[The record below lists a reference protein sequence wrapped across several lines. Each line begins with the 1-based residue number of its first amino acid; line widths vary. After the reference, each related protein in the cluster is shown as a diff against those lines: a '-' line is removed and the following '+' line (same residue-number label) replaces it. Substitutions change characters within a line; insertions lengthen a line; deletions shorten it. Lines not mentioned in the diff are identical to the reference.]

1 MKRAVLGFVA
11 AAVLVGLSAGVRA
24 AAGPLD
30 EIRTTVDAIMEVLK
44 DENIPSEER
53 KDRIGSMVKARF
65 DFRTMAQGILAV
77 NWKKASDKERDR
89 FIELFS
95 ELLEVT
101 YRERI
106 DAYNNERV
114 EYLEEQVR
122 GNRAVVDTKVV
133 TTDVEIPVQYKLL
146 NRGGTWM
153 AYDVV
158 IEGVSLVRNYR
169 DSYKDIVSRE
179 GMDGLLAK
187 MEQKI
192 EEIRANPDKAKEE

>member
-1 MKRAVLGFVA
+1 MKRLCSGLM
-11 AAVLVGLSAGVRA
+11 AAVLVAVLSAGALA

-30 EIRTTVDAIMEVLK
+30 EIRSTVDAIMAVLK

-77 NWKKASDKERDR
+77 NWKKASEKERDR

-114 EYLEEQVR
+114 EYVEEQVR
-122 GNRAVVDTKVV
+122 NNRAVVDTKVI

-146 NRGGTWM
+146 NREGTWM

-192 EEIRANPDKAKEE
+192 DEIRADPEKAKEE

>member
-1 MKRAVLGFVA
+1 M
-11 AAVLVGLSAGVRA
+11 AAVLVAVLSAGALA

-30 EIRTTVDAIMEVLK
+30 EIRSTVDAIMAVLK

-77 NWKKASDKERDR
+77 NWKKASEKERDR

-114 EYLEEQVR
+114 EYVEEQVR
-122 GNRAVVDTKVV
+122 NNRAVVDTKVI

-146 NRGGTWM
+146 NREGTWM

-192 EEIRANPDKAKEE
+192 DEIRADPEKAKEE

>member
-1 MKRAVLGFVA
+1 MDSIIGILQ
-11 AAVLVGLSAGVRA
+11 
-24 AAGPLD
+24 
-30 EIRTTVDAIMEVLK
+30 

-77 NWKKASDKERDR
+77 NWKKASEQERDR

-114 EYLEEQVR
+114 EYLEEEVR
-122 GNRAVVDTKVV
+122 GNKAVVDTKVV

-146 NRGGTWM
+146 NREGTWM

-192 EEIRANPDKAKEE
+192 VEIRANPEKAKDE